1 MSILLNELQLV
12 LPAGLYVPAP
22 IQQLYTWIEQ
32 SGLCTFRPR
41 CERHYGLLY
50 TLDEVQASW
59 DADERL
65 GGTYVEFQC
74 DEWKYFSN
82 ATPEEQA
89 RLCIFAR
96 TGGDGSYAAF
106 WLDDYGDQKIVHLGS
121 GSGSTLLCV
130 LAADAVDFL
139 RLLAIGYE
147 EICWPDEL
155 DAPPTLAR
163 TSSAFDPTTLYRTWV
178 ETTFSVDIPTT
189 GREIVRHPALMNDAD
204 SPDPFWR
211 WAQTLS

>member
-1 MSILLNELQLV
+1 VVGRLLSCLQL
-12 LPAGLYVPAP
+12 L
-22 IQQLYTWIEQ
+22 QLAARLRSLQ
-32 SGLCTFRPR
+32 PSRPR
-41 CERHYGLLY
+41 APLPQYHSGRHYGLLY
-50 TLDEVQASW
+50 PLDEVQASW

-65 GGTYVEFQC
+65 GGTYVELEFN
-74 DEWKYFSN
+74 EWKYFSN

-106 WLDDYGDQKIVHLGS
+106 WLDDDGNQKIVHLGS

-130 LAADAVDFL
+130 LTDDAVDFL

-147 EICWPDEL
+147 EICWPDEF
-155 DAPPTLAR
+155 DVPPNTRLNQQRIRPNHA
-163 TSSAFDPTTLYRTWV
+163 YRTWV
-178 ETTFSVDIPTT
+178 ETMFSVDIPKT
-189 GREIVRHPALMNDAD
+189 GREIVRHPALIDDSD

-211 WAQTLS
+211 WAQTFSSR